1 LKHYTAYIDEAGDEG
16 FGKLTLPASGGQSRW
31 LCLGACIVTRENDL
45 RLPGWRDQIIAKFPK
60 KKTRDLHFREL
71 KHEQKIVV
79 CQEMSKLPIGVCVTL
94 SHKVTLPGSP
104 WEATFKKKGYLY
116 NYLLRWLL
124 ERITEVCRRRGG
136 VGASLNVVF
145 SRRANTDYETMKE
158 YFILTKEEREFMP
171 QYRRIDWTLIDIEN
185 IAVENHSKW
194 AGLQIADC
202 VTSAFFLAVEP
213 NVYGNYEHDYA
224 KLLKDRLI
232 KSSSGNYLDCGI
244 SPVPSWA
251 KCQADAQQ
259 EEFFRF
265 FIKK

>member
-16 FGKLTLPASGGQSRW
+16 LGKLTGPGSEGQSRW

-45 RLPGWRDQIIAKFPK
+45 KLPGWRDGIIAKFPK
-60 KKTRDLHFREL
+60 KKTRDLHFRDL
-71 KHEQKIVV
+71 KHEQKVVV

-94 SHKVTLPGSP
+94 SHKVTIPGSP
-104 WEATFKKKGYLY
+104 WESTFKKKGYLY

-124 ERITEVCRRRGG
+124 ERITEVCRRIGG
-136 VGASLNVVF
+136 QGASLSIIF
-145 SRRANTDYETMKE
+145 FRRANTDYRTMKE
-158 YFILTKEEREFMP
+158 YFNLMKDGREFMP

-185 IAVENHSKW
+185 ISVENHSKW

-202 VTSAFFLAVEP
+202 ATSAFFLAVEP
-213 NVYGNYEHDYA
+213 NTYGNYEHTYA
-224 KLLKDRLI
+224 KLLRDRLI
-232 KSSSGNYLDCGI
+232 KSLGGHFLDCGI
-244 SPVPSWA
+244 TPVPSWA
-251 KCQADAQQ
+251 KCQANAHQ